1 MNKKKIIIITLIFL
15 ILFYFVFNINNLFIT
30 EETST
35 LDYIVVEVK
44 GSVKVPGVYEVKK
57 GSRVSD
63 LIHEAGGLL
72 DNADTSIINLSKEL
86 EDEMVVVIYN
96 DEEINEMK
104 KGSTSVK
111 YIERQC
117 VCPILE
123 NDACI
128 EEVISNNSIDNKTG
142 LVSLN
147 TGTIEELM
155 TLPGIGE
162 SKAKLII
169 KYRDENGGFKK
180 IEDIMNVKGIGESM
194 FEKIKSYIML

>member
-30 EETST
+30 EEIST

-96 DEEINEMK
+96 DEETNEMR

>member
-30 EETST
+30 EEIST

-96 DEEINEMK
+96 DEEINEMR

>member
-15 ILFYFVFNINNLFIT
+15 ILFYFIFNINNLFIT

-86 EDEMVVVIYN
+86 EDEMVVVVYN
-96 DEEINEMK
+96 DEEINEMR

>member
-30 EETST
+30 EEIST

-96 DEEINEMK
+96 DEETNEMR

-169 KYRDENGGFKK
+169 KYREENGGFKK

>member
-15 ILFYFVFNINNLFIT
+15 ILFYFIFNINNLFIA

-96 DEEINEMK
+96 DEETNEMR

>member
-30 EETST
+30 EEIST

>member
-15 ILFYFVFNINNLFIT
+15 ILFYFIFNINNLFIT

-35 LDYIVVEVK
+35 IDYIVVEVK

-86 EDEMVVVIYN
+86 ADEMVVVIYN
-96 DEEINEMK
+96 DEEINEMR

>member
-15 ILFYFVFNINNLFIT
+15 ILFYFIFNINNLFIT

-35 LDYIVVEVK
+35 IDYIVVEVK

-86 EDEMVVVIYN
+86 EDEIVVVIYN
-96 DEEINEMK
+96 DEEINEMR

>member
-15 ILFYFVFNINNLFIT
+15 ILFYFIFNINNLFIT

-128 EEVISNNSIDNKTG
+128 EEVISNNCIDNKTG

>member
-30 EETST
+30 EEIST

-111 YIERQC
+111 YIERHC

>member
-15 ILFYFVFNINNLFIT
+15 ILFYFIFNINNLFIT

-86 EDEMVVVIYN
+86 ADEMVVVIYN
-96 DEEINEMK
+96 DEEINEMR

-169 KYRDENGGFKK
+169 KYRDDNGGFKK

>member
-15 ILFYFVFNINNLFIT
+15 ILFYFIFNINNLFIT

-63 LIHEAGGLL
+63 LIYEAGGLL

-86 EDEMVVVIYN
+86 ADEMVVVIYN
-96 DEEINEMK
+96 NDEINEMK

-128 EEVISNNSIDNKTG
+128 EEVISNNSIENKTG

>member
-15 ILFYFVFNINNLFIT
+15 ILFYFIFNINNLFIT

-96 DEEINEMK
+96 DEEINEMR

>member
-15 ILFYFVFNINNLFIT
+15 ILFYFIFNINNLFIT

-86 EDEMVVVIYN
+86 ADEMVVVIYN
-96 DEEINEMK
+96 NEEINEMK

>member
-15 ILFYFVFNINNLFIT
+15 ILFYFIFNINNLFIT

-96 DEEINEMK
+96 DEEINEMR

-155 TLPGIGE
+155 TLPSIGE